1 MIVAALAAFAVL
13 QAPQGTPFQ
22 PERGAIQ
29 PPPVAAAAMAADTG
43 MLRHRSGRTPP
54 VALGVRIEGPA
65 PRIDGRLDDAAWAAA
80 RPITELYQ
88 NEPREGQPASERTEV
103 RILYDDGAV
112 YVGARMFD
120 SEPQLIRTQLT
131 RRDNISNSDLLT
143 VAFDSYHDHR
153 TSFRFEVNPS
163 GVRADMITEADNQF
177 GDSSWDPVWEAETQ
191 RDSLGWSAEM
201 RIPLSQLRFPPADE
215 QTWGINVR
223 RYIQRKAE
231 TAEFAWK
238 AQTDQGFTSYFG
250 HLFGLSRLPQPRRL
264 ELLPY
269 VSGSQTYSAGDPG
282 NPFQDGSQGYAAA
295 GLDLKYG
302 LTSNL
307 TVDATFNPDFGQVE
321 QDPAFVNLS
330 AFEQFLSERRPF
342 FVAGSNVFSYGGPQ
356 FFYSRRIGQ
365 PPHGSPDD
373 HQGYSD
379 SPDNSTILG
388 AAKISGRTASGW
400 SIGLLEAL
408 TAREYGIIDSSG
420 TRFEEEVEPLTNF
433 AVARVKKDLR
443 GGSSTVGGIFTAVN
457 RDLSHQ
463 DLRFL
468 RRAAYGGGLDFSHRF
483 AGNKYSVSGSVSGS
497 YIRGAENSIQNA
509 QLSSAR
515 YYQRPDAGHVEYDS
529 TRTALTGWSSRLSFQ
544 RIQGSFQYGTGLNAT
559 SPGFEINDAGFMS
572 RADQYSGFVYGNRR
586 WTRPGKVFRSASLG
600 GEIGSSFNF
609 GGVRLNSYAGF
620 FGNAQ
625 LLNYWSFNGN
635 LFTNI
640 RAYSDNLTRGGPLG
654 VSPTNINGFLG
665 INTDSRKRW
674 EVFLGSFF
682 FTNEI
687 GSNEQGVFSTIT
699 VRPSPSVQLSVGP
712 SVSRSRTIMQFLGS
726 QADTLNAAMYG
737 GQYVFAQIDQRSLD
751 MTTRLNVTFSPR
763 LSLELFAQPFI
774 ATGSYS
780 DYKELTAPR
789 TTDFIHYGTTPGST
803 IMEHRDPTTSA
814 LDSVVVD
821 PDGSGAR
828 PQFNA
833 GNPNFTVRSLRGNAV
848 LRWEYR
854 PGSTLFLVWTQ
865 NCGLFSSDPQ
875 FSPGSDVGRLC
886 QGKSTNA
893 FAVKL
898 NTWLSL

>member
-1 MIVAALAAFAVL
+1 MIVAALAAFAVA
-13 QAPQGTPFQ
+13 QAPQGPALQ

-29 PPPVAAAAMAADTG
+29 PPPVAAEALALDTG
-43 MLRHRSGRTPP
+43 SMRHRSGRTPP
-54 VALGVRIEGPA
+54 VARGVRIGGPA
-65 PRIDGRLDDAAWAAA
+65 PRIDGRLDDEAWRAAP
-80 RPITELYQ
+80 PITELYQ
-88 NEPREGQPASERTEV
+88 NEPREGQPASERSEI

-112 YVGARMFD
+112 YVGARLFD
-120 SEPQLIRTQLT
+120 SEPNLIRTQLT

-163 GVRADMITEADNQF
+163 GVRADMITTSDNQF
-177 GDSSWDPVWEAETQ
+177 GDSSWDPVWEAATQ
-191 RDSLGWSAEM
+191 RDSLGWTAEM

-215 QTWGINVR
+215 QTWGLNVR

-231 TAEFAWK
+231 TAEFGWK
-238 AQTDQGFTSYFG
+238 LQTEQGFTSYFG

-269 VSGSQTYSAGDPG
+269 VAGNQVYSAGDPG
-282 NPFQDGSQGYAAA
+282 NPFQDGTDGHASA

-302 LTSNL
+302 LTSNI

-342 FVAGSNVFSYGGPQ
+342 FVEGSNVFSYSGPQ

-373 HQGYSD
+373 HPGYTD
-379 SPDNSTILG
+379 TPDNSTILG
-388 AAKISGRTASGW
+388 AAKISGRTGNGW

-420 TRFEEEVEPLTNF
+420 TRWEEEVEPLTNF
-433 AVARVKKDLR
+433 AVARLKKDLR

-457 RDLSHQ
+457 RDLRHQ

-468 RRAAYGGGLDFSHRF
+468 RTAAYGGGLDFSHRF
-483 AGNKYSVSGSVSGS
+483 AGNTYSLNGSISGS
-497 YIRGAENSIQNA
+497 YIRGSELSIQNA
-509 QLSSAR
+509 QLASAR
-515 YYQRPDAGHVEYDS
+515 YYQRPDAGHVAYDS
-529 TRTALTGWSSRLSFQ
+529 TRTSLMGWAGRLSFQ
-544 RIQGSFQYGTGLNAT
+544 KTRGNFNYGTGFNAT
-559 SPGFEINDAGFMS
+559 SPGFEINDGGFMG
-572 RADQYSGFVYGNRR
+572 RADAMSGYFYVNRR
-586 WTRPGKVFRSASLG
+586 WTRPGKVFRNANLG
-600 GEIGSSFNF
+600 GEVGSQFNF

-625 LLNYWSFNGN
+625 FTSYWSVNGN

-654 VSPTNINGFLG
+654 VSPTNVNGFFG
-665 INTDSRKRW
+665 VNTDSRKRW
-674 EVFLGSFF
+674 DVFLGTFF

-687 GSNEQGVFSTIT
+687 GSNEVGTFATIT
-699 VRPSPSVQLSVGP
+699 ARPSPSIQLSVGP
-712 SVSRSRTIMQFLGS
+712 SISKSRTIMQFLGS
-726 QADTLNAAMYG
+726 QPDALNTPMYG

-751 MTTRLNVTFSPR
+751 MTTRLNVTFSPS
-763 LSLELFAQPFI
+763 LSLEMFAQPFI
-774 ATGSYS
+774 ATGEYS
-780 DYKELTAPR
+780 DYKELTEPR
-789 TTDFIHYGTTPGST
+789 TTNFIHYGSTPGST
-803 IMEHRDPTTSA
+803 LAENRDPVTNELLSI
-814 LDSVVVD
+814 DVD
-821 PDGSGAR
+821 PDGTGPR
-828 PQFNA
+828 PTFNVS
-833 GNPNFTVRSLRGNAV
+833 NPNFTVRSLRGNAV

-865 NCGLFSSDPQ
+865 NCGLFSSDPS
-875 FSPGSDVGRLC
+875 FTPGSDMGRLC
-886 QGKSTNA
+886 RGKSTNA